1 MAGKHSASGKGRL
14 PRYVLPVVVSLTVVA
29 VVGGTA
35 TLTLTA
41 RASGQHQSARPS
53 ASASASADTT
63 ELEAA
68 RADLAQRASR
78 GQARPLPSPT
88 PTPSKSKSPSPSP
101 TPSASSTTNG
111 NGNGTSG
118 ECEASYYNMGT
129 TTADGETFDSNALT
143 AANKTLPFNTMV
155 KVTNQANG
163 ESVTVRINDRGPY
176 VSGRCL
182 DLTTAAFQS
191 IASLGAGTI
200 DVEYQV
206 VG

>member
-1 MAGKHSASGKGRL
+1 MAGKHSAPDTPRRGGL
-14 PRYVLPVVVSLTVVA
+14 PRFVMPVVVSLTVAA

-41 RASGQHQSARPS
+41 RASGEHKTA
-53 ASASASADTT
+53 ASASASANATDL
-63 ELEAA
+63 ELA

-78 GQARPLPSPT
+78 GEARPLPS

-101 TPSASSTTNG
+101 TPSHSAPADTGS
-111 NGNGTSG
+111 GTSG
-118 ECEASYYNMGT
+118 ECEASYYDTGT
-129 TTADGETFDSNALT
+129 TTADGEAFNPNDFT
-143 AANKTLPFNTMV
+143 AANKTLPFNTML
-155 KVTNQANG
+155 KVTNTANG
-163 ESVTVRINDRGPY
+163 ESVNVRINDRGPY

-182 DLTTAAFQS
+182 DLTTAAFKA

-200 DVEYQV
+200 DVKYQV

>member
-1 MAGKHSASGKGRL
+1 M
-14 PRYVLPVVVSLTVVA
+14 PRFVLPAVISLTVV
-29 VVGGTA
+29 VVAGGTA

-41 RASGQHQSARPS
+41 RASGNHRDAQPS
-53 ASASASADTT
+53 ASTSANATDL
-63 ELEAA
+63 ELS

-88 PTPSKSKSPSPSP
+88 PSRSKSPSPSP
-101 TPSASSTTNG
+101 TPSQSASPTNNG
-111 NGNGTSG
+111 TGNGTSG

-129 TTADGETFDSNALT
+129 TTADGETFDPNALT

-155 KVTNQANG
+155 KVTNEANG

-176 VSGRCL
+176 VDGRCL
-182 DLTTAAFQS
+182 DLTTAAFES
-191 IASLGAGTI
+191 ISSLGAGTI
-200 DVEYQV
+200 TVKYQV